1 MLSQASGLRL
11 GAAALRGAL
20 PWQALTAALL
30 LAALV
35 LGVLVSVP
43 DVTWLIYA
51 GEKLLDGHRLY
62 ADVLEV
68 NPPLSVLAYVPAI
81 GIARLV
87 GAPPEA
93 VVAGLVVLGAV
104 GSLTLAGAILKPL
117 IGQDL
122 VRGWMLAATGA
133 FVLGVLPAA
142 AFGEREH
149 LAVICLLPF
158 LCLCMARAEG
168 VRAAAALAV
177 LAGVGLGLAVCL
189 KPHVAAAA
197 GLPALWAMR
206 RTARF
211 APWRQAELLTGA
223 LVMVAYAAL
232 ILLAFPDYLNRVA
245 PVVRDVYLPIRA
257 PLWQLLVLPGVPL
270 AVGSV
275 AVARVMRLERRWL
288 AAPLMA
294 AVGGAIAF
302 AVQAKGFPYHA
313 YPMLAFTALGVLGAA
328 AMTPPSRARA
338 WSRLDRLMLLAPP
351 VAAMLW
357 LFSNIDSDALARQV
371 RALGPSPRLI
381 AVTGN
386 LGIGMAVAR
395 AAGADW
401 VGSQCSQWI
410 SEGVLRREEAEPL
423 GAGERARLDGLLAE
437 DRSRLAGDI
446 MRGRPQVVL
455 FDRKKF
461 DWRAWA
467 LHDPVIAG
475 AMKGY
480 RLTATVKGVEVWAA
494 NRPA

>member
-1 MLSQASGLRL
+1 M
-11 GAAALRGAL
+11 
-20 PWQALTAALL
+20 
-30 LAALV
+30 
-35 LGVLVSVP
+35 
-43 DVTWLIYA
+43 
-51 GEKLLDGHRLY
+51 
-62 ADVLEV
+62 
-68 NPPLSVLAYVPAI
+68 
-81 GIARLV
+81 
-87 GAPPEA
+87 
-93 VVAGLVVLGAV
+93 
-104 GSLTLAGAILKPL
+104 
-117 IGQDL
+117 
-122 VRGWMLAATGA
+122 
-133 FVLGVLPAA
+133 
-142 AFGEREH
+142 
-149 LAVICLLPF
+149 ICLLPF

-357 LFSNIDSDALARQV
+357 LFSNIDSDALARDGGV
-371 RALGPSPRLI
+371 MAAAPRTPRAVKAS
-381 AVTGN
+381 
-386 LGIGMAVAR
+386 IG
-395 AAGADW
+395 
-401 VGSQCSQWI
+401 
-410 SEGVLRREEAEPL
+410 
-423 GAGERARLDGLLAE
+423 
-437 DRSRLAGDI
+437 
-446 MRGRPQVVL
+446 
-455 FDRKKF
+455 
-461 DWRAWA
+461 
-467 LHDPVIAG
+467 
-475 AMKGY
+475 
-480 RLTATVKGVEVWAA
+480 
-494 NRPA
+494 